1 MSQLIHGVQV
11 ELQGEYS
18 PTRLQELQA
27 YATTTSWW
35 RVVAV
40 VALTPLPSLLVIMLP
55 ETIHLR
61 APKDGLAR
69 NGRFYLRMFVTYIVF
84 GVLVTQ
90 QACARLPMLPMTT
103 RRFVAIVVGVAAG
116 IEVITYLLTTAIGFP
131 LPFTIQVGI
140 IPHVTLLGTAFSV
153 SWYKHVLANRLT
165 LAYIADALLILSCQS
180 VLITLYPIYFYVFTN
195 VEAGAIRSAYSL
207 LLPLL
212 KIFARNLLA
221 SICRDGDE
229 CTPQTVVFN
238 ADIGNALFVSY
249 CMQFN
254 PSLAITALFMAV
266 NLLQALFSLRE
277 VNKLLA
283 KLKQLD
289 VAICEARQTQATD
302 LAQSVHVVEHDV
314 VARALEILQRYQF
327 FDRPK
332 SATRVVA
339 IVLRRL
345 STLRRSR
352 QVQVVPDPPP
362 LPVSGKAIRSNSG
375 ITALAVPTTLSPTD
389 QLAKPQNAEMPLL
402 ERLERQYVQSVL
414 KLVYLTEFL
423 VLIEF
428 AEVVIPVIYCECR
441 MLR

>member
-1 MSQLIHGVQV
+1 MSRLIHGFQV

-18 PTRLQELQA
+18 PKRLRELQA
-27 YATTTSWW
+27 YATTTSWC
-35 RVVAV
+35 RVIAV
-40 VALTPLPSLLVIMLP
+40 VALTPLPSLLLIMLP
-55 ETIHLR
+55 ETIRLN

-69 NGRFYLRMFVTYIVF
+69 NGRFYLRMFVTYLVF

-103 RRFVAIVVGVAAG
+103 RRFVVIVVSVAAG
-116 IEVITYLLTTAIGFP
+116 IEVTTYLLTTAIGFP

-140 IPHVTLLGTAFSV
+140 IPHVTLLGTAFSI
-153 SWYKHVLANRLT
+153 SWYKHVRANRLT
-165 LAYIADALLILSCQS
+165 LIYIADALLILSCQS
-180 VLITLYPIYFYVFTN
+180 VLITLYPIYYYVFTN
-195 VEAGAIRSAYSL
+195 VEAGPIRSAFSL

-221 SICRDGDE
+221 SICRDHDE
-229 CTPQTVVFN
+229 HTPQTVVFN

-289 VAICEARQTQATD
+289 VEICKARQTQAT
-302 LAQSVHVVEHDV
+302 ASMQSVLAVEHDV

-327 FDRPK
+327 LGRPK
-332 SATRVVA
+332 STTRATT

-345 STLRRSR
+345 SISLWSR
-352 QVQVVPDPPP
+352 QVQVVPDPPS
-362 LPVSGKAIRSNSG
+362 LPVGGKAYCSDPD
-375 ITALAVPTTLSPTD
+375 ITALVAPTSLSTANRLEKCAD
-389 QLAKPQNAEMPLL
+389 MPLL

-423 VLIEF
+423 VLIEY
-428 AEVVIPVIYCECR
+428 AEVIIPVIYCE
-441 MLR
+441 